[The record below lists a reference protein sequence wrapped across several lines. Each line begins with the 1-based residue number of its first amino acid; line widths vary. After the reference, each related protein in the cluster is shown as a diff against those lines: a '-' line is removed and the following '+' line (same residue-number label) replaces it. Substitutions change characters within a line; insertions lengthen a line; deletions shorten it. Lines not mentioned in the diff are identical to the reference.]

1 MARRCGQVAQQVG
14 VSASLFERTL
24 LDFELFRCFVN
35 FRFHCG
41 KGRKIPE
48 DIHPQ
53 FHESVKHRMDYA
65 PLNYKPRAIWKAGGR
80 RQTTMY

>member
-1 MARRCGQVAQQVG
+1 MARRRWQVAQQVG
-14 VSASLFERTL
+14 VSVLSFGRTL
-24 LDFELFRCFVN
+24 LDFILFCFVN

-65 PLNYKPRAIWKAGGR
+65 PLNYKPRAIWKAG
-80 RQTTMY
+80 TETYVS

>member
-1 MARRCGQVAQQVG
+1 M
-14 VSASLFERTL
+14 
-24 LDFELFRCFVN
+24 FRCFAN

-53 FHESVKHRMDYA
+53 FHESVKHRMEYA
-65 PLNYKPRAIWKAGGR
+65 PLNYKPRAIWKAG
-80 RQTTMY
+80 TETYVS